1 MIRFENVNL
10 IYPNGV
16 KALNDINFSINK
28 GEFIFIV
35 GTTAAGKS
43 SILRLIYRD
52 MLPTSGHIYVNNQ
65 DIVSIK
71 KSRVPYLRR
80 SIGVVFQDF
89 KLLPQK
95 TVYENTAY
103 ALEVIGTPKFQIDK
117 AVKHT
122 LNLVGLSEKIK
133 AFPRELSGGECQRVC
148 IARALVNHP
157 LILIADEPTGNLDPV
172 TSREIILLLEQINSK
187 GTTVAIATHDRDVVD
202 FMRKRVVTI
211 SGGCIVDDQER
222 SSYSTEGLDPKLKLG
237 RYENLKL
244 KFE

>member
-16 KALNDINFSINK
+16 KALEDISFSVDK
-28 GEFIFIV
+28 GEFVFIV
-35 GTTAAGKS
+35 GSTAAGKS
-43 SILRLIYRD
+43 SILKLIYRD

-65 DIVSIK
+65 DVVTLK
-71 KSRVPYLRR
+71 KNRVPYLRR

-95 TVYENTAY
+95 TVYENVAY

-117 AVKHT
+117 AVRHT
-122 LNLVGLSEKIK
+122 LDLVGLSDKHK
-133 AFPRELSGGECQRVC
+133 AFPTELSGGESQRIS

-172 TSREIILLLEQINSK
+172 TSREIIMLLERINSK
-187 GTTVAIATHDRDVVD
+187 GTTVLIATHDRDIVD
-202 FMRKRVVTI
+202 FMKKRVVTI
-211 SGGCIVDDQER
+211 TSGRITDDQER
-222 SSYSTEGLDPKLKLG
+222 SSYSTEGFDPKANNK
-237 RYENLKL
+237 YENLKL
-244 KFE
+244 IFE